1 MMRLW
6 YPAVRWSAS
15 HCARPAAATASRIS
29 ARGMPIRRSASAHSA
44 SIAVSYTAS
53 TGYKVPSRSK
63 RAHSARESV
72 ISEFLGRAFY
82 HRKRVCPAA
91 GFLVFFRRIA
101 GILRRSP
108 FPPTPTDMPQNPI
121 PEARLRDRFAAF
133 LPNAEFLHAEECHGG
148 HINRT
153 FFVDA
158 RVYGQERRYVLQSVN
173 KNVFKNYAGVM
184 ENVFR
189 ISAHLGR
196 KSLDVGSDDPTRDHI
211 HFIRTADGGMG
222 VDGEIGFW
230 RLYRFID
237 RAEGRLRATTPHEA
251 RAAAA
256 AFGRFQWLLADLPT
270 PRLWETISAFHDTR
284 QRFANLEASAGADA
298 AGRLASVRGDVDAFL
313 ALRPEALKL
322 QEAFERGEIPE
333 RIAHNDA
340 KYSNVL
346 MDTATNAAVCVID
359 LDTCMPGL

>member
-1 MMRLW
+1 
-6 YPAVRWSAS
+6 
-15 HCARPAAATASRIS
+15 
-29 ARGMPIRRSASAHSA
+29 
-44 SIAVSYTAS
+44 
-53 TGYKVPSRSK
+53 
-63 RAHSARESV
+63 
-72 ISEFLGRAFY
+72 
-82 HRKRVCPAA
+82 
-91 GFLVFFRRIA
+91 
-101 GILRRSP
+101 
-108 FPPTPTDMPQNPI
+108 MPQNPI

-158 RVYGQERRYVLQSVN
+158 RVYGQKRRYVLQSVN

-222 VDGEIGFW
+222 VDGEVGFW

-359 LDTCMPGL
+359 LDTCMPGLSLHDFGDLMRSMSCDRPEDEPDVSTIAVRRDMYDALVDGFLSQAGNFLVPAERGLLPNAGVAITLETGSRFLADYLDGDHYFHIDYPEHNLVRARSQLALARSMLDTLL

>member
-1 MMRLW
+1 M
-6 YPAVRWSAS
+6 S
-15 HCARPAAATASRIS
+15 
-29 ARGMPIRRSASAHSA
+29 
-44 SIAVSYTAS
+44 
-53 TGYKVPSRSK
+53 
-63 RAHSARESV
+63 
-72 ISEFLGRAFY
+72 
-82 HRKRVCPAA
+82 
-91 GFLVFFRRIA
+91 
-101 GILRRSP
+101 
-108 FPPTPTDMPQNPI
+108 QQPI
-121 PEARLRDRFAAF
+121 PEARLRERFAAF
-133 LPNAEFLHAEECHGG
+133 LPNAEFLHAQECHGG

-158 RVYGQERRYVLQSVN
+158 RVYGQERRFVLQSVN
-173 KNVFKNYAGVM
+173 KNVFRNYAGVM

-196 KSLDVGSDDPTRDHI
+196 KSLDVGADDPTRDHI

-230 RLYRFID
+230 RLYRFIG
-237 RAEGRLRATTPHEA
+237 RAEGRLRATTPEEA
-251 RAAAA
+251 RTAAA

-284 QRFANLEASAGADA
+284 QRFANLEKTAAADP
-298 AGRLASVRGDVDAFL
+298 AGRLAAVRGDVEAFL

-359 LDTCMPGL
+359 LDTCMPGLSLHDFGDLMRSMSCDRPEDEPDVSTISVRRDMYDALVDGFLSQAGNFLVPAECKLLPNAGVAITLETGSRFLADYLDGDHYFHTDFPEHNLVRARSQLALARSMLDTLQ